1 MVVTVKGNYQDN
13 RASAVQERVANG
25 ATQPCG

>member
-13 RASAVQERVANG
+13 RASAIQERVAQG
-25 ATQPCG
+25 VTQPAG